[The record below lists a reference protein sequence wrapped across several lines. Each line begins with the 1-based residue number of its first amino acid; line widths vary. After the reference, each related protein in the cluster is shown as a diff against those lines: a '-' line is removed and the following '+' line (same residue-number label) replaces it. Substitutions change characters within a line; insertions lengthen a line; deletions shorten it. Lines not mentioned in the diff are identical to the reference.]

1 MGVAKKLVKTCVKVG
16 TGAVKTAKW
25 AAKHAEEIKT
35 VAEAGTDIYGQVSD
49 AKEKQKATQNEKD
62 YYGKLENEL
71 WTVNEKCIEAQFK
84 IMELTSTIDNLQ
96 FQLTEC
102 KDHLLAYQKT
112 TQRKFLWASILSGA
126 GFIVAVIL
134 SIVL

>member
-1 MGVAKKLVKTCVKVG
+1 MGIAKKLVKTCVKVG
-16 TGAVKTAKW
+16 SSAVKTAKW

-62 YYGKLENEL
+62 YGKLENEL
-71 WTVNEKCIEAQFK
+71 WTVNEKCIDVQFK
-84 IMELTSTIDNLQ
+84 IMELTSTIDDLQ
-96 FQLTEC
+96 LQLAEC
-102 KDHLLAYQKT
+102 KNHLLAYQKT
-112 TQRKFLWASILSGA
+112 TQRNFLWASILSGV
-126 GFIVAVIL
+126 GVIVAVIL